1 MRMLLV
7 IVPVF
12 AVFLALFNTAASA
25 GEAKETDE
33 AVFQIIKST
42 PNKIW
47 RLNKNTGEIAVC
59 GLQGETM
66 VCTTSTQAATP
77 PIKTFEELEADRKQ
91 ARKERLA
98 RDTEFLD
105 RIIDAMKS
113 VVKAAME
120 RDASEQP

>member
-66 VCTTSTQAATP
+66 VCTTST
-77 PIKTFEELEADRKQ
+77 
-91 ARKERLA
+91 
-98 RDTEFLD
+98 
-105 RIIDAMKS
+105 
-113 VVKAAME
+113 
-120 RDASEQP
+120 